1 MLLFQIIISSY
12 VMLNKEKLRSEL
24 NALYNKLFN
33 NIPNYGTFMKFL
45 HASEVTDT
53 VSEVM
58 KLLEIV
64 LFTTVSTAES
74 E

>member
-1 MLLFQIIISSY
+1 
-12 VMLNKEKLRSEL
+12 
-24 NALYNKLFN
+24 
-33 NIPNYGTFMKFL
+33 MKFL

-74 E
+74 EWCFNTLLH